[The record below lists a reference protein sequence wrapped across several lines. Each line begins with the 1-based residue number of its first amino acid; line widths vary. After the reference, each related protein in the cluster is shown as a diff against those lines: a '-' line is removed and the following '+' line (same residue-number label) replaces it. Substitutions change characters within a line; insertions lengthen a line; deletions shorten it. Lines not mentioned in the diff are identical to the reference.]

1 MHTYAEFPL
10 DHFDKNM
17 HLVIWT
23 KQKRGRNDNIYIG
36 CEPIILHQGL
46 CSKNCFNFAVFSPSR
61 WWKGISQRGKIH
73 FLESN
78 MKRQL
83 TSENG
88 KVEGRKMIFSVLFMA
103 KWFSGFILVVFL
115 RQRKKNNGRATN
127 CWDPLQPYQRC
138 FVGTSCVK
146 LAGIFSLLNKSL
158 STSSPSGKSSSI
170 GAKWILSLMHSKKSE
185 NHSASLFHWKVYGT
199 PPIYWFIMAPLF
211 RSCAI
216 YCHHGVEKKRNL
228 ESSNYTIAISAI

>member
-46 CSKNCFNFAVFSPSR
+46 CSKNCFNFAVFSPIR

-88 KVEGRKMIFSVLFMA
+88 KVEGSEDDLLCPFHGQVIFRFHIGCFF
-103 KWFSGFILVVFL
+103 WGNE
-115 RQRKKNNGRATN
+115 KKTTTEG
-127 CWDPLQPYQRC
+127 QPI
-138 FVGTSCVK
+138 
-146 LAGIFSLLNKSL
+146 AGIHFNPIRDALLVQVVSNSRASSLC
-158 STSSPSGKSSSI
+158 SI
-170 GAKWILSLMHSKKSE
+170 
-185 NHSASLFHWKVYGT
+185 KVWVLVHPQGNEV
-199 PPIYWFIMAPLF
+199 A
-211 RSCAI
+211 
-216 YCHHGVEKKRNL
+216 
-228 ESSNYTIAISAI
+228 

>member
-36 CEPIILHQGL
+36 CEPIVLHQGL
-46 CSKNCFNFAVFSPSR
+46 CSKNCFNFAVFSPIR

-115 RQRKKNNGRATN
+115 RQRKKTTEG
-127 CWDPLQPYQRC
+127 QPI
-138 FVGTSCVK
+138 
-146 LAGIFSLLNKSL
+146 AGIHFNPIRDALLVQVVSNSRASSLC
-158 STSSPSGKSSSI
+158 SI
-170 GAKWILSLMHSKKSE
+170 KLWVLVHPQGNQVA
-185 NHSASLFHWKVYGT
+185 
-199 PPIYWFIMAPLF
+199 
-211 RSCAI
+211 
-216 YCHHGVEKKRNL
+216 
-228 ESSNYTIAISAI
+228 